1 MSYLHSHDIIHRDL
15 KPGNILLDD
24 FLLPK
29 ISDFGLSRFSPKSDE
44 SLTSRSSNGVKG
56 TSLYMSPEIR
66 DKAEYSKSCDAYAFA
81 IYVYEIITN
90 LKPFNKLNFF
100 QIPVKV
106 HQGIRPEF
114 KFEIPKSYRNLIEKC
129 WSQKTFN
136 IPTFDE
142 ILNDLKTKENYIT
155 EKVNK
160 NDFFN
165 YKISFDSDR
174 VISLTGYIDEES
186 STSNHSSS
194 QKDDSKTNSSVIIIE
209 NLTPKNSMI
218 PYKLF
223 LSLNDKCKETVQQTI
238 DDPKNQFKL
247 GQFLIEGQYNFPRN
261 VQLGIKELK
270 ISFEN
275 GNDEAFLYYCSM
287 LIKGKIIPKN
297 HKKVIKMITER
308 YDSND
313 SLFLF
318 IYGSHL
324 KQEKKYEESFP

>member
-1 MSYLHSHDIIHRDL
+1 M
-15 KPGNILLDD
+15 
-24 FLLPK
+24 
-29 ISDFGLSRFSPKSDE
+29 
-44 SLTSRSSNGVKG
+44 
-56 TSLYMSPEIR
+56 
-66 DKAEYSKSCDAYAFA
+66 
-81 IYVYEIITN
+81 
-90 LKPFNKLNFF
+90 KL
-100 QIPVKV
+100 
-106 HQGIRPEF
+106 QGIRPEF

-136 IPTFDE
+136 RPTFDE
-142 ILNDLKTKENYIT
+142 ILNDLKKNENYIT

-165 YKISFDSDR
+165 YIKYIDDYKISLDSDR

-186 STSNHSSS
+186 STFNHSSS
-194 QKDDSKTNSSVIIIE
+194 QKDDSKSNLSVKIIE

-218 PYKLF
+218 PYKFF
-223 LSLNDKCKETVQQTI
+223 LSLDNKCKETVQQTI

-261 VQLGIKELK
+261 VQLGIKYLK

-275 GNDEAFLYYCSM
+275 GNDESFLYYCSM

-318 IYGSHL
+318 IYDSRL
-324 KQEKKYEESFP
+324 KQEKKYEESFPYFENAEKAGNVDAIYELANMFYKGTVTPTDKAKSTLYYERTIEKGSINITKLQLKEEIWMQSQVLETCMKKELEFQ